1 MTGCLSLSLKG
12 PRANLSAEL
21 QTSAH
26 RDSKSR
32 CKSLFMRSQ
41 RTRTAQELLWRLEQG
56 GYPGR
61 KRAPLGPSVVGMRR
75 AKPLDAPWI
84 AIAPARG
91 SALYM
96 AAPALPPWDPATG
109 SPDRDETFNAFS
121 IRRSTGVQ
129 PALLL
134 TCAGTCSP
142 VTDDGR
148 NGEGPGGLRCLHR
161 GRDFRRPTKR
171 SGGSAARFVRFVCGA
186 MTRSRRSLPPAT
198 EAGAGEPAKPS
209 QR

>member
-41 RTRTAQELLWRLEQG
+41 RTRTAPELLWRLEQG

-121 IRRSTGVQ
+121 IPRSTGVQ

-134 TCAGTCSP
+134 TCGGTCAPVTDDGSSTKVATIACFPVGCAP

-148 NGEGPGGLRCLHR
+148 NGEGLG
-161 GRDFRRPTKR
+161 
-171 SGGSAARFVRFVCGA
+171 
-186 MTRSRRSLPPAT
+186 
-198 EAGAGEPAKPS
+198 
-209 QR
+209 